1 MPDATAVR
9 ELRDY
14 QAEDVDAILRSWQD
28 GQLRTGYVL
37 PMGCGKSTVVGEVI
51 GQAVDAGGR
60 GVILAHRG
68 ELLDQLGA
76 TARKLRPHLKVG
88 RYQAER
94 SELGRPVLTV
104 SVDTL
109 AARLRKLDRLVE
121 QGAPAREIRR
131 LEQRLVPR
139 LGPND
144 RIAVDEA
151 HHAVSPSYM
160 RVLRHLGAFDNVPT
174 LGVTATMI
182 RGDTRGLG
190 DVWQGLAAERSFLWA
205 IEQGILVRP
214 HGRVVVVDAL
224 DTSRVRKG
232 ADGDYAP
239 GQLGVMVA
247 QGAGQMVDAW
257 CEHAHVNGRD
267 RITAAFLPT
276 VDAAR
281 QLEHAFTEHRC
292 ARHPNGVVAETV
304 TGATPVAERGD
315 AERGTGIYGRLARG
329 ITRVL
334 CSVMVT
340 TEGWDC
346 PPVSC
351 ILWARPTL
359 HVGLYQQGIGRGLRK
374 VLEELAR
381 RLGWEMPPV
390 DSDGQQDCLV
400 LDVVGAT
407 PNQTLATLVEL
418 DPTAT
423 IDRSALEDLPCA
435 DCGKLTRAAL
445 LRLYEANAM
454 SDVPEPDEY
463 CTCRSGERDPDGG
476 RIRLDRP
483 PTYADHDYF
492 AASEY
497 RWLFTHDGIRF
508 LAAGRERCAVLWP
521 ANDPDPGEEPL
532 YWAGHCAQR
541 RRLDGVWL
549 TDAVPLEE
557 ARAAAERW
565 AESHAAGAAKRGRD
579 LGGRPNV
586 MLVRAAEARGVRVH
600 GLTRKQLE
608 DAVAIA
614 DASRRLDHR

>member
-1 MPDATAVR
+1 MP
-9 ELRDY
+9 ELRTLRPY
-14 QAEDVDAILRSWQD
+14 QAEDVEAIQRDWKN
-28 GQLRTGYVL
+28 GILRTGYVL
-37 PMGCGKSTVVGEVI
+37 PMGCGKSTVIGEVI
-51 GQAVDAGGR
+51 GQAVDEGGR
-60 GVILAHRG
+60 GVVLAHRG

-76 TARKLRPHLKVG
+76 TVRKLRPHVKVG
-88 RYQAER
+88 RYQAAR
-94 SELGRPVLTV
+94 AELGRPVTTV

-121 QGAPAREIRR
+121 DGAPAREIRR
-131 LEQRLVPR
+131 AEQRLIPR
-139 LGPND
+139 LTARD

-160 RVLRHLGAFDNVPT
+160 RVLRHLGAFDDVPT
-174 LGVTATMI
+174 LGATATMI

-190 DVWQGLAAERSFLWA
+190 DVWESLAAERSFLWA
-205 IEQGILVRP
+205 IGERILVRP
-214 HGRVVVVDAL
+214 HGRVVVVDGL

-247 QGAGQMVDAW
+247 QGSGQIVDAW
-257 CEHAHVNGRD
+257 CAHAHVGGRD

-292 ARHPNGVVAETV
+292 ARHPHGVVAETV
-304 TGATPVAERGD
+304 TGATPVTERGD
-315 AERGTGIYGRLARG
+315 AEAGTGIYGRLAQGR
-329 ITRVL
+329 TRVL

-351 ILWARPTL
+351 ILWGRPTL
-359 HVGLYQQGIGRGLRK
+359 HAGLYQQGVGRGLRK
-374 VLEELAR
+374 VDLELAR
-381 RLGWEMPPV
+381 RLGWEMPPT
-390 DSDGQQDCLV
+390 DADGQQDCLV

-423 IDRSALEDLPCA
+423 VDRSALEDLPCE
-435 DCGKLTRAAL
+435 DCGGLTAAAL
-445 LRLYEANAM
+445 ERWKTAHPWGWADGA
-454 SDVPEPDEY
+454 DVPEL
-463 CTCRSGERDPDGG
+463 CTCRTGERDPDGG

-497 RWLFTHDGIRF
+497 RWLFTHDGVRF
-508 LAAGRERCAVLWP
+508 LAAGERCAVLWP
-521 ANDPDPGEEPL
+521 ANDPGPDETPL

-541 RRLDGVWL
+541 KRLDGVWL
-549 TDAVPLEE
+549 TDAVPLED
-557 ARAAAERW
+557 ARAAAEKW
-565 AESHAAGAAKRGRD
+565 AQSYGGAAKRGMDR
-579 LGGRPNV
+579 GGRPPAWTVAQAERKGVHN
-586 MLVRAAEARGVRVH
+586 AAR
-600 GLTRKQLE
+600 LTNKQLA